1 MLSERVQKARNI
13 VKAGLVHQ
21 VGERAWLVPGTDGKK
36 YLVTRR
42 KGKLRYRCELDLGGH
57 GLNWCKGNSNGFVCY
72 HVFQAIL
79 ASAAKKGNEVSF
91 CRTEEDAELLTRL
104 GGKSYHIRS
113 AQGTGEVWAVVS

>member
-57 GLNWCKGNSNGFVCY
+57 GLNWCKGNS
-72 HVFQAIL
+72 I
-79 ASAAKKGNEVSF
+79 SAMSGCHNEPLYS
-91 CRTEEDAELLTRL
+91 LN
-104 GGKSYHIRS
+104 S
-113 AQGTGEVWAVVS
+113 A